1 MQGDDLSFHNKWFH
15 GLPTVPSHYCRSGA
29 FAKDKKYLNPGTTI
43 LQFYKEDSTT
53 AQESHVRVVG
63 RKFFTELFQKL
74 NFSVLIPRKDQ
85 CDVCVGE
92 KHGNVSKEEYD
103 LQIKLKDEARDEKT
117 KDKEAANDK
126 IYVWT
131 MDMQAVLLCPKS
143 RRAHCTTKLN
153 YRYITSRC
161 TTKNKRG
168 LLLHL
173 GRNTGRS
180 I

>member
-15 GLPTVPSHYCRSGA
+15 GLPTVPSHYCRSST
-29 FAKDKKYLNPGTTI
+29 FAKDKKYLNPGSTI

-63 RKFFTELFQKL
+63 RKFFTELLQKL
-74 NFSVLIPRKDQ
+74 NFSVFIPRKYQ

-103 LQIKLKDEARDEKT
+103 LHIKLKDEARDEKT
-117 KDKEAANDK
+117 KDKEAANDN

-143 RRAHCTTKLN
+143 KASSLYYKTKLQVHN
-153 YRYITSRC
+153 FTLYNLKT
-161 TTKNKRG
+161 RG

>member
-1 MQGDDLSFHNKWFH
+1 M
-15 GLPTVPSHYCRSGA
+15 
-29 FAKDKKYLNPGTTI
+29 
-43 LQFYKEDSTT
+43 YKEYSTT

-63 RKFFTELFQKL
+63 RKFFTELSHKL
-74 NFSVLIPRKDQ
+74 KFSVFIPRKDQ

-103 LQIKLKDEARDEKT
+103 LHIKLKDEARDEKT

-143 RRAHCTTKLN
+143 KASSLYYKTKLVVHN
-153 YRYITSRC
+153 FTLYNLK
-161 TTKNKRG
+161 TKEGYCYTWDKTQG
-168 LLLHL
+168 DLS
-173 GRNTGRS
+173 S
-180 I
+180 IVFAYLQSKHF